1 MEYKVIYRPYTLS
14 RLIEQATGDK
24 GGSYADKEAGDWTE
38 AINKYAKVGWIVKNS
53 GIINSGRDVVF
64 WALMEKT

>member
-1 MEYKVIYRPYTLS
+1 MQYKVIYRPYTLS

-38 AINKYAKVGWIVKNS
+38 AINKYARDGWKVKNS
-53 GIINSGRDVVF
+53 GTMTSGRDVIF
-64 WALMEKT
+64 WALMEKE

>member
-1 MEYKVIYRPYTLS
+1 MEYKVIYRPYPIP
-14 RLIEQATGDK
+14 LIEQATGDK
-24 GGSYADKEAGDWTE
+24 GGSYADKEARSTE